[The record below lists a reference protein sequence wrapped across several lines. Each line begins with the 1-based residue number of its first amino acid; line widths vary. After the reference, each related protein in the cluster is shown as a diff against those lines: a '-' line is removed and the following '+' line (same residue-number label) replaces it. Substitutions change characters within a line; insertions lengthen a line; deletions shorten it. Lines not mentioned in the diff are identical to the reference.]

1 MPSLSELATDERTA
15 RMARSM
21 LVEPNDPV
29 MGRILARLGAVE
41 PLAERDGAVVRL
53 AVDAQVWRARF
64 SAPEAKDVAM
74 SIAQVQ
80 QSDVRAPSRSST
92 RFGTGSAG
100 PSRNRLR
107 GARVHWLSGTAD
119 RCRSGPT
126 WPPESALRREH
137 TAESAG
143 ISFGHGKGGAMNHGT
158 STSSSRAP
166 EPLRGV
172 IGDRGWF

>member
-1 MPSLSELATDERTA
+1 MPSLSELATDERPA

-92 RFGTGSAG
+92 PIR
-100 PSRNRLR
+100 
-107 GARVHWLSGTAD
+107 D
-119 RCRSGPT
+119 RMSWT
-126 WPPESALRREH
+126 
-137 TAESAG
+137 
-143 ISFGHGKGGAMNHGT
+143 
-158 STSSSRAP
+158 
-166 EPLRGV
+166 
-172 IGDRGWF
+172 